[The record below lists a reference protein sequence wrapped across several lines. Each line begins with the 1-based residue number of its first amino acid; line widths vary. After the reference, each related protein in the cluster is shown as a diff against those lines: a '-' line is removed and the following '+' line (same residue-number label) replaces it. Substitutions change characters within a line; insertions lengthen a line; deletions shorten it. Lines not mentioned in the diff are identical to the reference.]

1 MSAIAHTTIEFF
13 EDAGPRSCT
22 SWASCASRHSRAM
35 APIRPAPGASP
46 GRTRQAAD
54 STDRGGHGDVPGS
67 VDDASLHAGGRA
79 ITARQPS
86 FATRHVT
93 VSRSAITSS
102 ARAHHGAPVRRPSW
116 RGTSSTAPTPAPAS
130 SSSRRSATCGCRIML
145 ASTSSFVS
153 AVPGSSNLK

>member
-86 FATRHVT
+86 FATRYVHQPFSYNVL
-93 VSRSAITSS
+93 R
-102 ARAHHGAPVRRPSW
+102 ARP
-116 RGTSSTAPTPAPAS
+116 
-130 SSSRRSATCGCRIML
+130 SRRSSSTPIL
-145 ASTSSFVS
+145 ARHLLHS
-153 AVPGSSNLK
+153 AHPGTRLL